1 MLQNKPVLVQIITNL
16 ITLTLNK
23 ENKDLIVPEEM
34 ETTAEETSKRG
45 KGMKKDQE
53 DEVVV
58 AEDVEPS
65 MELIILEKMSRMM
78 LWNQVTMHTK
88 AVPDTI
94 TMKLAT
100 LLIGVEELEEEVV
113 VETHTGKKQDL
124 LKKLNSTA
132 TKRWLMLLNNKWNS
146 FRNGSS
152 IAERTSKS

>member
-34 ETTAEETSKRG
+34 ETPAEEILKRG

-65 MELIILEKMSRMM
+65 MELIILQKMSRMM

-113 VETHTGKKQDL
+113 VETHTGKKRDL

>member
-34 ETTAEETSKRG
+34 ETTAEEILKRG

-65 MELIILEKMSRMM
+65 MELIILQKMSRMM

-113 VETHTGKKQDL
+113 VETHTGKKRDL

-152 IAERTSKS
+152 IAEKTSKS

>member
-34 ETTAEETSKRG
+34 ETTAGETSKRG

-65 MELIILEKMSRMM
+65 MELIILQKMSRTM

-100 LLIGVEELEEEVV
+100 LLIGVVELEEEVV
-113 VETHTGKKQDL
+113 VETHTGKKRDL

>member
-34 ETTAEETSKRG
+34 ETTAEETLKRG

-65 MELIILEKMSRMM
+65 MELIILQKMSRMM

-88 AVPDTI
+88 AVPDSI

-113 VETHTGKKQDL
+113 VVTHTGK
-124 LKKLNSTA
+124 
-132 TKRWLMLLNNKWNS
+132 
-146 FRNGSS
+146 
-152 IAERTSKS
+152 

>member
-34 ETTAEETSKRG
+34 ETTAEETLKRG

-65 MELIILEKMSRMM
+65 MELIILQKMSRMM

-88 AVPDTI
+88 AVPDSI

-113 VETHTGKKQDL
+113 VETHTGKKRDL

>member
-34 ETTAEETSKRG
+34 ETTAEEILKRG

-65 MELIILEKMSRMM
+65 MELIILQKMSRMM

-113 VETHTGKKQDL
+113 VETHTGKKRDL